1 MEFGLFYTLSY
12 ILELELNLAPRVMTI
27 THKIYTKR
35 SSYLQIRW
43 SCFCFIGSRIGK
55 NLFLLR
61 PKKYWLIRMNCII
74 HFYLKFYFQ
83 NPEKYIINLYKICF
97 FSVDAYLDF
106 YSRNIFSFIT
116 SRFLEIQGSTK
127 LWRSLSSCKQVCMFL
142 F

>member
-1 MEFGLFYTLSY
+1 MERGLYCRDARGRAANNVLFLLVFILLHRSWAKIMQLDGIWFVLIHYHIFRVRIEFSPLSY
-12 ILELELNLAPRVMTI
+12 DITH

-43 SCFCFIGSRIGK
+43 SCGCFIGSRIGK

-83 NPEKYIINLYKICF
+83 NPEKSIINLYKICF
-97 FSVDAYLDF
+97 FLLMH
-106 YSRNIFSFIT
+106 I
-116 SRFLEIQGSTK
+116 
-127 LWRSLSSCKQVCMFL
+127 
-142 F
+142 